1 VLSFVLQAILH
12 KKFLSPAFDIPAKY
26 VQKNSTDI
34 QGCEQSETAGF
45 LCLLHTG

>member
-26 VQKNSTDI
+26 VQKTDI